1 MTENSDFDKYDKNGI
16 YSEKCGLEKLNISFG
31 HDEYLYQVL
40 KQNVGKHKISKKYL
54 DVIRYH
60 SFYPWHTSGEYKQFM
75 RDGDQVILKNVNYFN
90 NFDLYSKEDSPDI
103 SDEIKEYYSELLDEF
118 FPEILQW

>member
-54 DVIRYH
+54 DVIRFFIIH
-60 SFYPWHTSGEYKQFM
+60 FIPGIH
-75 RDGDQVILKNVNYFN
+75 LVNIN
-90 NFDLYSKEDSPDI
+90 NL
-103 SDEIKEYYSELLDEF
+103 
-118 FPEILQW
+118 